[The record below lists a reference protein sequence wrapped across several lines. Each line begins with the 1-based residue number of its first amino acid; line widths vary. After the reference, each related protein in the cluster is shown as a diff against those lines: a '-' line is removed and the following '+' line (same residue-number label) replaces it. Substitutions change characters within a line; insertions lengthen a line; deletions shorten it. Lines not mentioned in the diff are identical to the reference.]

1 MRLARLLLRAFG
13 PFTDAELDLG
23 RADPSRP
30 DLHLIYGPNE
40 AGKSSAL
47 RAMTD
52 LRFGIPLR
60 SPDDFTHPFSQLRIG
75 GVFEDEQGQAFGL
88 MRRKG
93 RGVTLS
99 ALDPATGEPLDPPDV
114 APALVQAL
122 TAGLDRDG
130 FEAMF
135 GLNHERLRDGGRRLL
150 RGEGDLGSALF
161 EASAGTRGIAAVLA
175 ALEADAKTH
184 FNPNTRDQSAAFN
197 AARRVLDEQR
207 QVWRQAQTRP
217 AEWQALQRAHAQ
229 ARDALAEIDR
239 DLEAQRRRD
248 NELTELRAVAPLL
261 QAQDR
266 AGAEVAALAA
276 VPDLPEDAREQRLAA
291 LQALERA
298 VQDRRDAQDEAERC
312 TQALA
317 ALVIETQVLAQGEA
331 IERLAAGLDALAHSR
346 VEVERQAATCARIE
360 ADLEQVAGRIAAGLP
375 WGELRS
381 AAPSAA
387 DRVTLDGHLAA
398 VARLRERLA
407 GLRSQAEGL
416 QQTQTEAA
424 AHAGPGPP
432 GPPRP
437 GRRPAPGPGAGGCPA
452 PDRRSWA
459 RPRRP
464 GPQAAPGPGGPGA
477 QGQRRTCAWPG
488 PCWRPRS
495 PPPATPRP
503 PCSRSP
509 RAWRTRITG
518 W

>member
-52 LRFGIPLR
+52 LRFGIPQR

-75 GVFEDEQGQAFGL
+75 GVFEDEQGQPFGL

-93 RGVTLS
+93 RGITLS
-99 ALDPATGEPLDPPDV
+99 ALDPASGEPLDPPDV

-266 AGAEVAALAA
+266 AGAEVVALAA

-312 TQALA
+312 TQALM

-331 IERLAAGLDALAHSR
+331 IERLAAGLDALGHSR
-346 VEVERQAATCARIE
+346 VEVERQAATCTRIE
-360 ADLEQVAGRIAAGLP
+360 AELEQVAGRIAPPGCPGVNCAVPPPRRRIASP
-375 WGELRS
+375 WTGTSPPSPGSGSAWPGSGPRPRAS
-381 AAPSAA
+381 SRPRPRQSQRRPRTPRPAAPWAPPC
-387 DRVTLDGHLAA
+387 
-398 VARLRERLA
+398 
-407 GLRSQAEGL
+407 
-416 QQTQTEAA
+416 
-424 AHAGPGPP
+424 AGPRGW
-432 GPPRP
+432 GMSRAGSAISGATTTTWTASCTRP
-437 GRRPAPGPGAGGCPA
+437 LRIWGSGTG
-452 PDRRSWA
+452 
-459 RPRRP
+459 
-464 GPQAAPGPGGPGA
+464 
-477 QGQRRTCAWPG
+477 RTCAWHG

-518 W
+518 